1 MKQLFI
7 SFTILIII
15 FACFSLMANTT
26 QTNTSGNN
34 SSTSISGNYTSS
46 TEYQSGSSNTTNNT
60 TNSTNTT
67 LPKANPVGSAIA
79 PSMGSI
85 NKCSMAVAGSVS
97 STFVGVSA
105 GKSYED
111 RTCALLSKAQMVY
124 QFGLKVGALSILCLE
139 ETGEI
144 FKALWYADNICPI
157 NGKLGAEAKAEWLKY
172 PELIP
177 NGEAFL
183 KEINYMK
190 AIQTNNMID
199 TDDKITNNSINIIDR

>member
-1 MKQLFI
+1 
-7 SFTILIII
+7 
-15 FACFSLMANTT
+15 MADTN

-60 TNSTNTT
+60 TNSTSTNI
-67 LPKANPVGSAIA
+67 PKANPVGSAIA

-111 RTCALLSKAQMVY
+111 RTCRLLSISQALFQMN
-124 QFGLKVGALSILCLE
+124 LKVGALSLLCLE
-139 ETGEI
+139 ESGEI
-144 FKALWYADNICPI
+144 FKALWHADNICPI

-177 NGEAFL
+177 NSKQL
-183 KEINYMK
+183 LQEINYMK
-190 AIQTNNMID
+190 AVQTKNMID
-199 TDDKITNNSINIIDR
+199 TNDKITDSSINIIDR

>member
-1 MKQLFI
+1 M
-7 SFTILIII
+7 
-15 FACFSLMANTT
+15 CFSILADTT
-26 QTNTSGNN
+26 QTNTSGSN

-46 TEYQSGSSNTTNNT
+46 TEYESGSSNTTNNT

-67 LPKANPVGSAIA
+67 LPKANPVGSAVA

-85 NKCSMAVAGSVS
+85 NKCSMAVSGSVS
-97 STFVGVSA
+97 STFVGVSG
-105 GKSYED
+105 GKHYED

-157 NGKLGAEAKAEWLKY
+157 NGKLGDEAKAEWLKY

-177 NGEAFL
+177 NSEEFL
-183 KEINYMK
+183 KEIEYQASIDLQKEIKKNDPFIP
-190 AIQTNNMID
+190 IQPTIH
-199 TDDKITNNSINIIDR
+199 K

>member
-1 MKQLFI
+1 MKQLFF
-7 SFTILIII
+7 SFTLIIVI
-15 FACFSLMANTT
+15 CMCFSILADTT
-26 QTNTSGNN
+26 QTNTSGSN

-46 TEYQSGSSNTTNNT
+46 TEYESGSSNTTNNT

-67 LPKANPVGSAIA
+67 LPKANPVGSAVA

-85 NKCSMAVAGSVS
+85 NKCSMAVSGSVS
-97 STFVGVSA
+97 STFVGVSG
-105 GKSYED
+105 GKHYED

-157 NGKLGAEAKAEWLKY
+157 NGKLGDEAKAEWLKY

-177 NGEAFL
+177 NSEEFL
-183 KEINYMK
+183 KEIEYQASIDLQKEIKKNDPFIP
-190 AIQTNNMID
+190 IQPTIH
-199 TDDKITNNSINIIDR
+199 K

>member
-1 MKQLFI
+1 
-7 SFTILIII
+7 
-15 FACFSLMANTT
+15 
-26 QTNTSGNN
+26 
-34 SSTSISGNYTSS
+34 
-46 TEYQSGSSNTTNNT
+46 
-60 TNSTNTT
+60 
-67 LPKANPVGSAIA
+67 
-79 PSMGSI
+79 MGSI

-177 NGEAFL
+177 NGKEFL
-183 KEINYMK
+183 KEIEYQASIDLQNEIK
-190 AIQTNNMID
+190 KNDPFIPIQPTIH
-199 TDDKITNNSINIIDR
+199 K

>member
-1 MKQLFI
+1 MCI
-7 SFTILIII
+7 RDSF
-15 FACFSLMANTT
+15 SVMADTT

-60 TNSTNTT
+60 TNSSSTNI
-67 LPKANPVGSAIA
+67 PKANPVGSAIA

-111 RTCALLSKAQMVY
+111 RTCRLLSISQALFQMN
-124 QFGLKVGALSILCLE
+124 LKVGALSLLCLE
-139 ETGEI
+139 ESGEI
-144 FKALWYADNICPI
+144 FKALWHADNICPI

-177 NGEAFL
+177 NSKEFL
-183 KEINYMK
+183 KDIEYQASMDIK
-190 AIQTNNMID
+190 KQLKEHDPFSPIQL
-199 TDDKITNNSINIIDR
+199 NIHK